1 MMKKKKK
8 RKKKKKK
15 KEEKDEKE
23 QMKREEEGGG
33 RVEREKRVEVRRSG
47 MDDGRVGKKE
57 GKGIDR
63 E

>member
-1 MMKKKKK
+1 
-8 RKKKKKK
+8 
-15 KEEKDEKE
+15 
-23 QMKREEEGGG
+23 MKREEGGGGG
-33 RVEREKRVEVRRSG
+33 RVEWEKRVEVRRSG